1 MPYIIRPKGIRRGAA
16 LLFGTMLVG
25 CAAPAIASANAK
37 TACPSSKSS
46 AALARYGDHALYT
59 LLAGSSFEAGASG
72 WTLTGA
78 QASGEAGVGSSNS
91 LAIGTDGLAVSPS
104 VCVSS
109 EYPTFR
115 FFARRLGAGARPGS
129 LGVGLI
135 WTDIFGFSHDTPVAF
150 LAPGE
155 EWTLSP
161 VLRLGTALPLWMPG
175 STLQVKLAFQ
185 ASGEGSWA
193 IDDVYI
199 DPYSR

>member
-78 QASGEAGVGSSNS
+78 RASGEAGVGSSNS
-91 LAIGTDGLAVSPS
+91 LAIGTETPP
-104 VCVSS
+104 C
-109 EYPTFR
+109 R
-115 FFARRLGAGARPGS
+115 FCARRRAAGPRPGS